1 MAQIPISDAALTSE
15 MTAETMPRIGS
26 QDLEAL
32 RFRLG
37 ELNESKP
44 ICRIRCR
51 LHGSRK
57 GRLVTI
63 NPERGDRLSEACVRP
78 SEIKR
83 TEGGASSGASS
94 NKARY
99 GPRWCDAPR
108 ANACRGW
115 SYIPGP
121 VVSVPKR
128 PLGTAP

>member
-15 MTAETMPRIGS
+15 MPAETMPRIGS

-51 LHGSRK
+51 LQGSRK
-57 GRLVTI
+57 GRLVTS
-63 NPERGDRLSEACVRP
+63 PERGDRLSEAYVRP
-78 SEIKR
+78 SEIER
-83 TEGGASSGASS
+83 TEGGAPSRASS

-99 GPRWCDAPR
+99 GPRWSDAPR
-108 ANACRGW
+108 ANARRGW
-115 SYIPGP
+115 SVYPRTGRE
-121 VVSVPKR
+121 R
-128 PLGTAP
+128 P